1 MSFDNERRQKMADDD
16 VKRTGPKP
24 KLGDLLL
31 RDNVISLQTLDRAK
45 KIAVDQ
51 KIKLITAITRM
62 GGVAASRM
70 VEYLAEASGLPAI
83 SVADLQISEKDR
95 AIITREIIV
104 RHQMVPIEINHD
116 KKTIVMAFADP
127 DKIPSAM
134 DDIKFT
140 IGYKIDPVLASED
153 EIQSVIDHWY
163 KEDTVTELA
172 NILDQEQVKLRV
184 GEQNDNDVSQLEKE
198 AGQPDII
205 RLVNAILTDGIKRSA
220 SDIHIE
226 TFEDSFRVRY
236 RLDGVLQEIIRPSYK
251 LKNAV
256 TSRIKIMSNLKL
268 DEKRLP
274 QDGRIQLELTNGRK
288 VDFRVSVLPCT
299 YGENIVLRI
308 LEQTALQMDMTKL
321 GFDEDQLTVFKEAV
335 FSPWGMVLITGPT
348 GSGKTTTLYS
358 ALMALNTNE
367 RKLLTAED
375 PVEITMAGVN
385 QVQIN
390 EAIGFKFSD
399 VLRAFLRQDPDVI
412 MVGEIRDF
420 ETAEI
425 AIKAAMTGHLVLST
439 LHTNDAPSTVS
450 RLTQMGIEPF
460 LLTSAVNLIAA
471 QRLIRKLC
479 NSCKVQTEIP
489 LESLIELGLLE
500 EVAKSAVTFKG
511 AGCHAC
517 NGTGYKGRLA
527 IYEVMPLDDS
537 LKENIIQGFSAMEL
551 TKEARR
557 LGMRS
562 LRDSGVKKMLNGLT
576 SYEEI
581 RRVTRK

>member
-1 MSFDNERRQKMADDD
+1 
-16 VKRTGPKP
+16 
-24 KLGDLLL
+24 
-31 RDNVISLQTLDRAK
+31 
-45 KIAVDQ
+45 
-51 KIKLITAITRM
+51 
-62 GGVAASRM
+62 M
-70 VEYLAEASGLPAI
+70 V
-83 SVADLQISEKDR
+83 R
-95 AIITREIIV
+95 
-104 RHQMVPIEINHD
+104 IEINHD

-127 DKIPSAM
+127 DTIPSAM

-153 EIQSVIDHWY
+153 EIQSVIDRWY
-163 KEDTVTELA
+163 KEDTVTELT
-172 NILDQEQVKLRV
+172 NILAQEQVKLRL
-184 GEQNDNDVSQLEKE
+184 GEQNDDDISQLEKE

-226 TFEDSFRVRY
+226 AFEDSFRVRY
-236 RLDGVLQEIIRPSYK
+236 RLDGVLQEIIKPSYK

-321 GFDEDQLTVFKEAV
+321 GFDEDQLSLFKDAV

-348 GSGKTTTLYS
+348 RPGKTTTLYS

-367 RKLLTAED
+367 RKILTAED
-375 PVEITMAGVN
+375 PVEITMPGVN

-399 VLRAFLRQDPDVI
+399 ALRSFLRQDPDII

-425 AIKAAMTGHLVLST
+425 AIKAALTGHLVLST

-471 QRLIRKLC
+471 QRLVRKIC
-479 NSCKVQTEIP
+479 NSCKSSAEIP
-489 LESLIELGLLE
+489 SESLIELGIPE
-500 EVAKSAVTFKG
+500 EIASNSQTYKG
-511 AGCHAC
+511 AGCRVC

-527 IYEVMPLDDS
+527 IYEVMPLEDS
-537 LKENIIQGFSAMEL
+537 LKENIIQGFSANEL
-551 TKEARR
+551 SKEARR
-557 LGMRS
+557 HGMRS
-562 LRDSGVKKMLNGLT
+562 LRDSGVKKMLESLT